1 MDNVVIIKIEGI
13 EYEFKLKSSSILY
26 LEKKLGKNIF
36 EAFQNPDFTVMVN
49 LFYACASQSC
59 KDKYHNEADLFD
71 ALLEEY
77 GMQELAEK
85 YLAEIVQKS
94 GLVQKGKADIIPMT
108 PSSETGKKTWNK

>member
-1 MDNVVIIKIEGI
+1 MDNVVIIKIDGV

-36 EAFQNPDFTVMVN
+36 DAFQNPNFTVMVN
-49 LFYACASQSC
+49 IFYACASDAC
-59 KDKYHNEADLFD
+59 KLKYKNEGDLFD

-85 YLAEIVQKS
+85 YLAQIVEKS
-94 GLVQKGKADIIPMT
+94 GLVKKQQEIPT
-108 PSSETGKKTWNK
+108 PSPETETKAWTK

>member
-1 MDNVVIIKIEGI
+1 MDNVVIIKINGI

-36 EAFQNPDFTVMVN
+36 ETFQNPDFTVMVN
-49 LFYACASQSC
+49 LFYACASTTC
-59 KDKYHNEADLFD
+59 KEKYKDEGELFD
-71 ALLEEY
+71 ALLDEY

-94 GLVQKGKADIIPMT
+94 GLVQKQQELPT
-108 PSSETGKKTWNK
+108 PSTEIEEKTWNK

>member
-49 LFYACASQSC
+49 LFYACADKNC
-59 KDKYHNEADLFD
+59 KAKYQDEGELFD
-71 ALLEEY
+71 ALLDEY
-77 GMQELAEK
+77 GMQELAET
-85 YLAEIVQKS
+85 YLTQIIQKS
-94 GLVQKGKADIIPMT
+94 GLVQKSEIPMT
-108 PSSETGKKTWNK
+108 PSPEANEKTWNK

>member
-1 MDNVVIIKIEGI
+1 MDNVVIIKIDGV

-26 LEKKLGKNIF
+26 LEKKLGRNIF

-49 LFYACASQSC
+49 IFYACASDAC
-59 KDKYHNEADLFD
+59 KLKYKNEGDLFD

-85 YLAEIVQKS
+85 YLAQIVEKS
-94 GLVQKGKADIIPMT
+94 GLVKKQQEIPT
-108 PSSETGKKTWNK
+108 PSPEIETKAWTK

>member
-1 MDNVVIIKIEGI
+1 MDNVVIIKIDGV

-36 EAFQNPDFTVMVN
+36 EAFQNPDFTIMVN
-49 LFYACASQSC
+49 LFYACASQVC
-59 KDKYHNEADLFD
+59 KGKYGNEGDLFD

-77 GMQELAEK
+77 GMQELSEK

-94 GLVQKGKADIIPMT
+94 GLVQKSEIAMT
-108 PSSETGKKTWNK
+108 PSPEASTKTWNK

>member
-1 MDNVVIIKIEGI
+1 MDNVVIIKIDGK

-49 LFYACASQSC
+49 IFYACASNEC
-59 KDKYHNEADLFD
+59 KVQYKDEGDLFD
-71 ALLEEY
+71 ALLAEY
-77 GMQELAEK
+77 GMQELAEN

-94 GLVQKGKADIIPMT
+94 GLVQKQTIPT
-108 PSSETGKKTWNK
+108 PSTENKEKTWNK

>member
-49 LFYACASQSC
+49 LFYACASNAC
-59 KDKYHNEADLFD
+59 REKYKDEGELFD
-71 ALLEEY
+71 ALLNEY
-77 GMQELAEK
+77 GMQELAET
-85 YLAEIVQKS
+85 YLAQIVEKS
-94 GLVQKGKADIIPMT
+94 GLVQKQKDIPT
-108 PSSETGKKTWNK
+108 PSGEDKEKTWNK